1 MKISKK
7 RAIYFGASSI
17 AIAICFQLFNDFAC
31 YKKSIWETFAFLWF
45 PSIPLVPAI
54 ISLKSNNPLR
64 AITAS
69 LCVIPFYLLAYY
81 VDCVQ
86 PYQGGG
92 ASMIY
97 VAVIFY
103 GTPLA
108 VLGAFLA
115 GPICRVLKIEIIA
128 VNNWHDPD
136 AG

>member
-1 MKISKK
+1 MKISKR
-7 RAIYFGASSI
+7 RAICLGASSI
-17 AIAICFQLFNDFAC
+17 AIAICVQLFNDFAC
-31 YKKSIWETFAFLWF
+31 YKKGILETIAFLWF
-45 PSIPLVPAI
+45 PAIPLVPAI

-69 LCVIPFYLLAYY
+69 LCVIPFYWLAYY

-108 VLGAFLA
+108 VLGAFIT
-115 GPICRVLKIEIIA
+115 GPICRVLKIEITA
-128 VNNWHDPD
+128 VNNRLDSRP
-136 AG
+136 G